1 MWLQFA
7 MIVKDL
13 GDHTHPP
20 SVNLISINFL
30 GQIKLVFTRVGAWLW
45 PSLSAFEGNTQS
57 QLKEAGGD
65 HGA

>member
-1 MWLQFA
+1 MWLQFS

-30 GQIKLVFTRVGAWLW
+30 VQIKLVFTLLCRGLALAESIQW
-45 PSLSAFEGNTQS
+45 
-57 QLKEAGGD
+57 KEAGGD